1 MDTHHLGWHG
11 LLRSMLWYDLLE
23 GEGGCRARARV
34 RVRVGGRVRFRVWV
48 RVGVRVRV
56 GIRVVARV
64 KGRRRV
70 GVWLVVWSRGTPP
83 TCSSGVPPRFA
94 DPWVLP
100 SLGVAPMD
108 LHLGCHGLLRSMLW
122 YDQFGLYPFF
132 WVPHP
137 RSHILA

>member
-1 MDTHHLGWHG
+1 MDLHLGWHG

-70 GVWLVVWSRGTPP
+70 GVWPVVWCRGIPP
-83 TCSSGVPPRFA
+83 TCNSGVPLRFA
-94 DPWVLP
+94 DPGVLP
-100 SLGVAPMD
+100 RFRFVRAQMLVAPMD
-108 LHLGCHGLLRSMLW
+108 LHWG
-122 YDQFGLYPFF
+122 
-132 WVPHP
+132 
-137 RSHILA
+137 

>member
-23 GEGGCRARARV
+23 GEGGCRARVRV
-34 RVRVGGRVRFRVWV
+34 GVRVGGRVRFRVWV
-48 RVGVRVRV
+48 RVRVRVRV

-64 KGRRRV
+64 KDRRRV
-70 GVWLVVWSRGTPP
+70 GVWLVVWSRGIPP
-83 TCSSGVPPRFA
+83 SCNSGVPPRFA

-108 LHLGCHGLLRSMLW
+108 THHLGCHGLLRSMLR
-122 YDQFGLYPFF
+122 YDLYPFF